1 MTTEIIYQGELRCKA
16 THERSKTVIATDA
29 PVDNKGK
36 GAAFSPSD
44 LLAVA
49 LGTCIITTIGIK
61 TDDWASE
68 SSFEGTRIEVTKTM
82 SQDPRR
88 VGQLDV
94 DIYPPAGIQLD
105 DKQRQIA
112 ENIAHTC
119 PVAKSLHSDLKQNIT
134 FHW

>member
-1 MTTEIIYQGELRCKA
+1 MITTEILYQGELRCQA

-61 TDDWASE
+61 TDDWT
-68 SSFEGTRIEVTKTM
+68 SSFEGTRLEVTKTM
-82 SQDPRR
+82 IQEPRR
-88 VGQLDV
+88 VGQLEV
-94 DIYPPAGIQLD
+94 HIYPPKSLALD
-105 DKQRQIA
+105 EKQRVIVERIA
-112 ENIAHTC
+112 QTC
-119 PVAKSLHSDLKQNIT
+119 PVAKSLHPDLKQLIH

>member
-1 MTTEIIYQGELRCKA
+1 MTTEIIYKGSLRCDA
-16 THERSKTVIATDA
+16 THVRSKTRISTDA

-36 GAAFSPSD
+36 GEAFSPSD

-61 TDDWASE
+61 TDDWE
-68 SSFEGTRIEVTKTM
+68 SSFEGTRVEVIKTM
-82 SQDPRR
+82 NQDPRR
-88 VGQLDV
+88 VGQLAV
-94 DIYPPAGIQLD
+94 DIYPPTGIQLD
-105 DKQRQIA
+105 DKQRKIV

-119 PVAKSLHSDLKQNIT
+119 PVAKSLHPDLKQIVT

>member
-1 MTTEIIYQGELRCKA
+1 MTTEIVYKGELRCDA
-16 THERSKTVIATDA
+16 THIRSKTLITTDA

-61 TDDWASE
+61 TEEWE
-68 SSFEGTRIEVTKTM
+68 SSFEGTRLEVIKTM
-82 SQDPRR
+82 AQEPRR
-88 VGQLDV
+88 VGQLQV
-94 DIYPPAGIQLD
+94 DIYAPEGIRLD
-105 DKQRQIA
+105 DKQRKIV

-119 PVAKSLHSDLKQNIT
+119 PVAKSLHPELKQIVT

>member
-1 MTTEIIYQGELRCKA
+1 MTTEIVYQGELRCKA

-61 TDDWASE
+61 TDDWD
-68 SSFEGTRIEVTKTM
+68 SSFEGTRLEVTKIM

-94 DIYPPAGIQLD
+94 DIYPPVGIQLD
-105 DKQRQIA
+105 DKQREIVQR
-112 ENIAHTC
+112 IAHTC
-119 PVAKSLHSDLKQNIT
+119 PVAKSLHADLVQNIN

>member
-1 MTTEIIYQGELRCKA
+1 MTTEIVYQGELRCKA
-16 THERSKTVIATDA
+16 THERSKTVISTDA

-61 TDDWASE
+61 TDDWD
-68 SSFEGTRIEVTKTM
+68 SSFEGTRLEVTKTM
-82 SQDPRR
+82 NQDPRR
-88 VGQLDV
+88 VGRLDV
-94 DIYPPAGIQLD
+94 EVYPPVGIELD
-105 DKQRQIA
+105 DKQRAIV
-112 ENIAHTC
+112 ERIAHTC
-119 PVAKSLHSDLKQNIT
+119 PVGKSLHPDLVQNIR

>member
-1 MTTEIIYQGELRCKA
+1 MTTEIIYKGELRCAA
-16 THERSKTVIATDA
+16 THIKSQTVIATDA

-61 TDDWASE
+61 TDDWAH
-68 SSFEGTRIEVTKTM
+68 SFEGTRLEVIKTM

-88 VGQLDV
+88 VGQLQV
-94 DIYPPAGIQLD
+94 DIYPPEGLALEEKERTIV
-105 DKQRQIA
+105 
-112 ENIAHTC
+112 EHIAHAC
-119 PVAKSLHSDLKQNIT
+119 PVAKSLHPDLKQIIS

>member
-1 MTTEIIYQGELRCKA
+1 MTTEILYKGELRCDA
-16 THERSKTVIATDA
+16 THIKSQIVIATDA

-61 TDDWASE
+61 TDGWE
-68 SSFEGTRIEVTKTM
+68 NSFEGTRLEVIKTM
-82 SQDPRR
+82 NQDPRM
-88 VGQLDV
+88 VKQLQV
-94 DIYPPAGIQLD
+94 DIYPPDGLQLD
-105 DKQRQIA
+105 DKQRKIV
-112 ENIAHTC
+112 ENIAEVC
-119 PVAKSLHSDLKQNIT
+119 PVAKSLHPDLKQVVT